1 MVIIQDPLPHLYHPQ
16 VEEDHNLLHPHQVE
30 EWVAIQHGHAHHL
43 LQDII
48 IPQDKIN
55 LGIFS
60 KIIEP
65 LIVVN
70 IPHYLNVHVHSSK
83 LYTYSK

>member
-1 MVIIQDPLPHLYHPQ
+1 MVVIQDPLPHLHHPQ
-16 VEEDHNLLHPHQVE
+16 AEEDHGLLHPHRVE
-30 EWVAIQHGHAHHL
+30 EWVAIQHRRPHHL
-43 LQDII
+43 LQD
-48 IPQDKIN
+48 
-55 LGIFS
+55 LEIFI